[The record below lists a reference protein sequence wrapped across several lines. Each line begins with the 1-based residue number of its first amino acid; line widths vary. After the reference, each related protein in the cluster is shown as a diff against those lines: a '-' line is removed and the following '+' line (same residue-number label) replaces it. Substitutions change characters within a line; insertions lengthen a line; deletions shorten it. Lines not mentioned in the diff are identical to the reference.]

1 MSGIFLPEVKDCSV
15 FKEIALNTVNQLEIL
30 REAISNSDDANADK
44 ICITIERDSVGD
56 FMITIQDNG
65 EGMTIDEI
73 HKFFNLGFS
82 HKQFNKIGE
91 KGLGTKIFY
100 KSNEIYIET
109 NNKDGNSYSANMKN
123 PWELLEQGCVPSY
136 EIKEQKELINKGTKI
151 IIKGYK
157 VDNPEQFFNIESIKD
172 YIQWFTIGG
181 SFRNIFANNIKIRGL
196 INNID
201 AIPQIIIDDKI
212 HKKCEVIIAIHQF
225 EEPNEN
231 PIVNLEQ
238 LKYKRSSDYSR
249 PFGPFNR
256 ETNINGEYISV
267 QVYGTVSGINARNK
281 ICCLKENETH
291 KSRFG
296 LYLCK
301 DFIPCTKMDS
311 LIDTEDYEHYHI
323 MANSQNFN
331 LTSDRN
337 HISNLDDLKIKWVLN
352 QIKDIVNT
360 PIKPIAEREYF
371 DMIKKEE
378 EDYEINKKCERTIKN
393 IDKIYRMKDLDVYNL
408 PILKIPR
415 NEIETA
421 LLFVAILSNDSTKNY
436 IKGYIDKIA
445 SYSAKLPTDM
455 VCIDSEG
462 KTSLVEVEFKLG
474 NFLKHKHPVETVDY
488 IVCWKIDIDDNRAYK
503 ANNESCFF
511 VNDNEN
517 KYLAFDYKN
526 IYIIELKSIIDSI
539 KLNLQYD
546 L

>member
-15 FKEIALNTVNQLEIL
+15 FKEIASNTVNQLEIL

-44 ICITIERDSVGD
+44 IYVTIARDLDGE

-65 EGMTIDEI
+65 ECMSIDEI

-82 HKQFNKIGE
+82 HKEFNKIGE

-100 KSNEIYIET
+100 KSNNIYIET
-109 NNKDGNSYSANMKN
+109 NNNSASYSANMNN
-123 PWELLEQGCVPSY
+123 PWDALEEGNVPEY
-136 EIKEQKELINKGTKI
+136 EIKEHVESFDKGTKI
-151 IIKGYK
+151 VIKGYK

-181 SFRNIFANNIKIRGL
+181 SFRNIFANNIKIRSL
-196 INNID
+196 VNNID
-201 AIPQIIIDDKI
+201 AVPQIIIDDKI
-212 HKKCEVIIAIHQF
+212 NKKSEIIVGMHQF
-225 EEPNEN
+225 EAPNEN
-231 PIVNLEQ
+231 PVLNTEES
-238 LKYKRSSDYSR
+238 KYKRSSDYSR

-281 ICCLKENETH
+281 ICNLKEDETY

-311 LIDTEDYEHYHI
+311 LIDTEKYEHYHI
-323 MANSQNFN
+323 MANSQNFK

-337 HISNLDDLKIKWVLN
+337 NISNIDDLKIKWVLN
-352 QIKDIVNT
+352 QIQDIVNSQ
-360 PIKPIAEREYF
+360 IKPIAEREYF
-371 DMIKKEE
+371 AMINKEE
-378 EDYEINKKCERTIKN
+378 EEYETVKKCERTIKN
-393 IDKIYRMKDLDVYNL
+393 IHKICRMEDLNVYNL
-408 PILKIPR
+408 PILKRPR

-421 LLFVAILSNDSTKNY
+421 LLFVSILSNEDTQDY
-436 IKGYIDKIA
+436 IKIYIDKIA
-445 SYSAKLPTDM
+445 SYSSKLPTDM

-474 NFLKHKHPVETVDY
+474 NFFKHKHPLETVDY
-488 IVCWKIDIDDNRAYK
+488 IVCWKIDIEENKAYK
-503 ANNESCFF
+503 ANGESCVF
-511 VNDNEN
+511 VNDNDSM
-517 KYLAFDYKN
+517 YLSFDDKK
-526 IYIIELKSIIDSI
+526 IYIIELKSIVESI
-539 KLNLQYD
+539 KLSLQYS
-546 L
+546 